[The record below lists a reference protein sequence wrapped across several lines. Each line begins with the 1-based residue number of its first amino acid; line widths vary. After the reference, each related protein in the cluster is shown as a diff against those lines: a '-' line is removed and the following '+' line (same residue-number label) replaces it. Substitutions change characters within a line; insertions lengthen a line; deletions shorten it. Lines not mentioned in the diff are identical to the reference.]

1 MLGRTETRLPNKNS
15 FRRVRIPAVILAAA
29 LGAAACS
36 GARPPAQK
44 PALDIGTL
52 EREIVAK
59 LSGAE
64 EIRPGLKL
72 VNRFTPENKQAAR
85 DWLARLWTG
94 LGFQVQKQDYSAEGQ
109 NLYAVLPATVAQ
121 ETGSGAAEYLIVG
134 AHYDSAR
141 NTPGAND
148 NATGTALVT
157 AVAAELA
164 RLPRRARAVIFILF
178 DEEERGLRGSRAF
191 AQKIKDDGL
200 KVHSVHTVDQMGWD
214 KDGDRAV
221 ELELPYDGALA
232 LYEAAAKSLAAPMPL
247 LVTKEAGSDHSAFRR
262 LGFPAVG
269 LTEEYRNKDTT
280 PFIHKPGDT
289 FETIDFAFLRSTT
302 GLAVAALKAL
312 VTGGR

>member
-1 MLGRTETRLPNKNS
+1 MLGRTETRLPNPNS

-36 GARPPAQK
+36 ASRPPAQK
-44 PALDIGTL
+44 PALDVGAL

-72 VNRFTPENKQAAR
+72 ANRFVPENKQAAR
-85 DWLARLWTG
+85 AWLAALWTG
-94 LGFQVQKQDYSAEGQ
+94 LGFQVLKQDYSAEGE
-109 NLYAVLPATVAQ
+109 NLYAILPATAAAA
-121 ETGSGAAEYLIVG
+121 SGAAEYVIVG
-134 AHYDSAR
+134 AHYDSVR
-141 NTPGAND
+141 NGPGAND
-148 NATGTALVT
+148 NATGTALVM

-164 RLPRRARAVIFILF
+164 RLPRRARSVIFILF

-191 AQKIKDDGL
+191 AQKLKDDGL
-200 KVHSVHTVDQMGWD
+200 KVHSVHTIDQMGWD

-232 LYEAAAKSLAAPMPL
+232 LYEAAAKTLAAPVPL

-269 LTEEYRNKDTT
+269 LTEEYRNHDTT

-289 FETIDFAFLRSTT
+289 YETVDFAYLRSTT
-302 GLAVAALKAL
+302 GLALAALKAL
-312 VTGGR
+312 VTGAR

>member
-1 MLGRTETRLPNKNS
+1 MRFLPGNCRTTAAIVFAIAL
-15 FRRVRIPAVILAAA
+15 AVA
-29 LGAAACS
+29 GAACS
-36 GARPPAQK
+36 SAKPPAQK
-44 PALDIGTL
+44 PAVDVGAL

-85 DWLARLWTG
+85 AWLEQLWTG
-94 LGFQVQKQDYSAEGQ
+94 LGFQVQKQDYSAEGE
-109 NLYAVLPATVAQ
+109 NLYALLPATVAGAS
-121 ETGSGAAEYLIVG
+121 EAAEYIVLG
-134 AHYDSAR
+134 AHYDSVR

-157 AVAAELA
+157 AVAAELS
-164 RLPRRARAVIFILF
+164 RLPRRARNVIFILF

-200 KVHSVHTVDQMGWD
+200 RVHSVHTVDQMGWD

-232 LYEAAAKSLAAPMPL
+232 LYEAAAKSLPAPVPL

-269 LTEEYRNKDTT
+269 LTEEYRNHDTT

-289 FETIDFAFLRSTT
+289 FDTVDFAYLRSTT